1 VRFECDHGRKYT
13 AKKIADPFQQRTSKS
28 KRISCP
34 FHINVRSPRSI
45 APHWH
50 ITTIVGNHN
59 HALQPDVRFG
69 RDLQKLT
76 PEMNAKIKRYV
87 QADLNLSRILTLL
100 RQEFPE
106 HYFDSRRVSNA
117 IAKAKQGDHSGLSQA
132 AQLLLMLQDRKS
144 EDDRWFVRKDV
155 DELTGR
161 LRRVFWMG
169 PEQRVIR

>member
-1 VRFECDHGRKYT
+1 
-13 AKKIADPFQQRTSKS
+13 
-28 KRISCP
+28 
-34 FHINVRSPRSI
+34 
-45 APHWH
+45 
-50 ITTIVGNHN
+50 
-59 HALQPDVRFG
+59 
-69 RDLQKLT
+69 
-76 PEMNAKIKRYV
+76 MNAKIKRYV
-87 QADLNLSRILTLL
+87 QADLNLSKILTLL

-132 AQLLLMLQDRKS
+132 TQLLLMLQDRKS